1 MHTFVYFEKNLKFII
16 TDYRSP
22 QRDIM
27 STCDFACYT
36 DAEPKEISK
45 SKFLLKQ
52 ELNRDLLEIERQRLR
67 RKQRYYYDREKAL
80 EL

>member
-22 QRDIM
+22 QRD
-27 STCDFACYT
+27 T